1 MPIHATA
8 PPRDGDCWLNAFQSH
23 FHSSS
28 PAAYPGPAITSPP
41 LRHFKTGFTGN

>member
-1 MPIHATA
+1 MPINVTA

-28 PAAYPGPAITSPP
+28 PAVYPGPAITSSPFT
-41 LRHFKTGFTGN
+41 LFKTGIAGN

>member
-1 MPIHATA
+1 MSIHVTA

-28 PAAYPGPAITSPP
+28 PAAYPAPAITSSP
-41 LRHFKTGFTGN
+41 LRLFKTGFACN

>member
-8 PPRDGDCWLNAFQSH
+8 PSRDGDCWLNAFQSH

-28 PAAYPGPAITSPP
+28 TAAYPGPAITSSP
-41 LRHFKTGFTGN
+41 LRHFSTGFTGN